1 MGTAFWDCTG
11 KAMYWDHIFL
21 IFLDDFRWFVF
32 FLSQLW
38 FLWMIL
44 DRDEIG
50 VLHHCGVHPPSQVP
64 FMVPRNST
72 RNEDPKWGRP
82 GFYPNQGGQY
92 RELAGLGRG
101 AVEDF
106 RVVVHRGF
114 NMFLT
119 MKIGRYKWI
128 QHYTTG
134 KCWLRIPL
142 GIRH

>member
-1 MGTAFWDCTG
+1 MRGASTKPGAFHGTQKFHQKRG
-11 KAMYWDHIFL
+11 
-21 IFLDDFRWFVF
+21 
-32 FLSQLW
+32 
-38 FLWMIL
+38 
-44 DRDEIG
+44 
-50 VLHHCGVHPPSQVP
+50 
-64 FMVPRNST
+64 
-72 RNEDPKWGRP
+72 PKM

-101 AVEDF
+101 AAEDF